1 MGARPGPRR
10 TLSRVAEKL
19 DPETIAFAGRVFDMA
34 RLGATEELA
43 ALVDAGLSPDLTN
56 NKGDTLLML
65 AAYAPHPETVRML
78 LDRGA
83 DTARVNDRG
92 QTALGAAVFRRS
104 SASVT
109 ALLGSGADPELGS
122 PSAIEVATFFELPD
136 MLALLRRDP
145 STA

>member
-1 MGARPGPRR
+1 M
-10 TLSRVAEKL
+10 AEEL

-56 NKGDTLLML
+56 NNGDTLLML

-104 SASVT
+104 SASVSV
-109 ALLGSGADPELGS
+109 LLGSGADPELGS

-136 MLALLRRDP
+136 MLALLRTEPPERP
-145 STA
+145 